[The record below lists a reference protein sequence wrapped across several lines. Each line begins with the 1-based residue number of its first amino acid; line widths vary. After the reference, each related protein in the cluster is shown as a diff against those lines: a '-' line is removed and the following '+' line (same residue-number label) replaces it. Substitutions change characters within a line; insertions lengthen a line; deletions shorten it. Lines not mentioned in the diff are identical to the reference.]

1 MTTVDADAAPTTH
14 QLRHRSGFWT
24 VAYTLLIVM
33 AFATL
38 PSPLFGLYRA
48 EIACRPS

>member
-1 MTTVDADAAPTTH
+1 MTTVDADAGPTT
-14 QLRHRSGFWT
+14 QQRRHRSGFWT

-48 EIACRPS
+48 EITCRPS

>member
-1 MTTVDADAAPTTH
+1 MTTVDADAAPTT
-14 QLRHRSGFWT
+14 QQRRHRSGFWT

-48 EIACRPS
+48 EITCRPS